1 MLQMQEQGAVSNQ
14 HILGRA
20 TVQWQRGRKN
30 RPKTRDPAR
39 TGHGEADSRH
49 PIQQGPKRVAVKT
62 TNARSP
68 RPEPTQSLVGRVVVN
83 AEVLRD
89 PADAGTSVVHRA
101 ADGGNDLVDRDNER
115 VENANVGNKT
125 TEGSESFKSASTAI
139 SAATASEPR
148 PRRMR
153 ATRFLNSLRATV
165 SSAFL
170 RRRMSAT
177 SPCNLATSSATHRR
191 ACRMAAGSRSRSE
204 RPRRKMRSSL
214 KEGRTAPKSGDKPRQ
229 R

>member
-14 HILGRA
+14 HILGARHRA
-20 TVQWQRGRKN
+20 MAA
-30 RPKTRDPAR
+30 RPEEPAKTRDPAR

-125 TEGSESFKSASTAI
+125 TEGSESFS
-139 SAATASEPR
+139 PR
-148 PRRMR
+148 P
-153 ATRFLNSLRATV
+153 L
-165 SSAFL
+165 
-170 RRRMSAT
+170 
-177 SPCNLATSSATHRR
+177 
-191 ACRMAAGSRSRSE
+191 RSRQ
-204 RPRRKMRSSL
+204 PQRRNRDR
-214 KEGRTAPKSGDKPRQ
+214 GG
-229 R
+229 

>member
-1 MLQMQEQGAVSNQ
+1 MQEQGAVSNQ

-115 VENANVGNKT
+115 VGNANVGNKT
-125 TEGSESFKSASTAI
+125 TEGSESFSPRPLRSRQPQRRNRTAADE
-139 SAATASEPR
+139 SDQVFELLAGHGKLRLLATANVGNVAVQLGDLVGNTPKGM
-148 PRRMR
+148 PD
-153 ATRFLNSLRATV
+153 
-165 SSAFL
+165 
-170 RRRMSAT
+170 
-177 SPCNLATSSATHRR
+177 
-191 ACRMAAGSRSRSE
+191 GSRIKEPIGEATKEDALQLGRRPNSPEE
-204 RPRRKMRSSL
+204 R
-214 KEGRTAPKSGDKPRQ
+214 G
-229 R
+229 